1 METLLNAFLISLG
14 ISIIIVG
21 SNAFHGRFTNDVD
34 LHSVQKFHITPVPRI
49 GGLALLLALFIA
61 LIYGPKLE
69 SVALQ
74 WGWLLFAGLPIF
86 LVGTLEDVT
95 KKVSARLRLYV
106 SFLSAAMVYFFMH
119 VHFARIDI
127 AWVDG
132 AILAVPALSFAIT
145 LLVIAGTIHA
155 MNLVDGFNGLMLGI
169 SLIMFA
175 AIALVSYYVRDMVVL
190 NLALASFGAV
200 AGLFLV
206 NFPFGKIFAGD
217 SGAYFVGFLLGT
229 TLLMLVQ
236 RNREVSAWFPCLVL
250 IYPIFETLFSIYRKV
265 ILRKMAAMQPDGVH
279 LHMLIY
285 KRITRHK
292 LFSQECIN
300 NSMTSLYLW
309 LLSLIGIVPA
319 VLFWNNTLV
328 TMSFCVIFSIAYLR
342 VYWDLVLFKNQF
354 GFFRYFKF
362 RTLSEKVN

>member
-1 METLLNAFLISLG
+1 MDTLLNAFLVSFG
-14 ISIIIVG
+14 TSIIIVG

-49 GGLALLLALFIA
+49 GGLALLLALFVP
-61 LIYGPKLE
+61 LIYGTKLE
-69 SVALQ
+69 FAALQ

-86 LVGTLEDVT
+86 FVGALEDVT
-95 KKVSARLRLYV
+95 KKVSAKFRLYI
-106 SFLSAAMVYFFMH
+106 SLLSAAMVYFFMH
-119 VHFARIDI
+119 VHFTRIDLTWI
-127 AWVDG
+127 DG
-132 AILAVPALSFAIT
+132 AVLALPAVSFAMT

-155 MNLVDGFNGLMLGI
+155 MNLIDGFNGLMLGI

-175 AIALVSYYVRDMVVL
+175 TIALVSYYVRDMVVL
-190 NLALASFGAV
+190 NLALASFGAI

-236 RNREVSAWFPCLVL
+236 RNSEVSAWFPCLLL

-265 ILRKMAAMQPDGVH
+265 FLRKMAAMQPDGVH

-292 LFSQECIN
+292 LFSHECIN

-309 LLSLIGIVPA
+309 LLSLVGIIPA
-319 VLFWNNTLV
+319 MLFWNNTV
-328 TMSFCVIFSIAYLR
+328 VIISFCLIFPMAYLR